1 MFVPGTYIICTWVDL
16 HTFQD
21 LYGMYLVD
29 PCPSQKVPGTCFL
42 TLIPGSYNSGAEMQV
57 KLLETGA
64 AVTLSTNGD
73 TLFLF
78 TVVMFAASIPSHCVQ
93 ILDDTILWALS
104 IMEISPHVQLKHRL
118 VVSPLFYKKLF
129 LTKKSVTLWHPQLYF
144 FLLHLL
150 TIINTRSWIQF
161 FC

>member
-1 MFVPGTYIICTWVDL
+1 
-16 HTFQD
+16 
-21 LYGMYLVD
+21 
-29 PCPSQKVPGTCFL
+29 
-42 TLIPGSYNSGAEMQV
+42 
-57 KLLETGA
+57 
-64 AVTLSTNGD
+64 
-73 TLFLF
+73 
-78 TVVMFAASIPSHCVQ
+78 MFAASIPSHCVQ